1 MEFSYSSSSKDFILL
16 RFSSGDV
23 SRFDQNHEWIGVEL
37 DFKTNLVYKNGK
49 KVRSINFSAP
59 TLSSWPK
66 EQILILSNKI
76 DSLNAVLNS
85 ERSISLAKISKL
97 N

>member
-1 MEFSYSSSSKDFILL
+1 MILKFIINSVIAVFLMGNLNAQSK
-16 RFSSGDV
+16 
-23 SRFDQNHEWIGVEL
+23 
-37 DFKTNLVYKNGK
+37 
-49 KVRSINFSAP
+49 
-59 TLSSWPK
+59 K

-97 N
+97 NSEIDAISKKLNAANDELIKVSKDFDKKRKETESIA

>member
-1 MEFSYSSSSKDFILL
+1 MILKFIINSVIAVFLMGNLNAQSK
-16 RFSSGDV
+16 
-23 SRFDQNHEWIGVEL
+23 
-37 DFKTNLVYKNGK
+37 
-49 KVRSINFSAP
+49 
-59 TLSSWPK
+59 K